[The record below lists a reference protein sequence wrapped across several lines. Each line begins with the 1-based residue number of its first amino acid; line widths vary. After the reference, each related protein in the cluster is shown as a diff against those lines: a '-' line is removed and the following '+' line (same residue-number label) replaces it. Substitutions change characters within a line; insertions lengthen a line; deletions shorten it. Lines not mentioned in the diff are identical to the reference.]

1 MRISFA
7 ALLIASLLQFGGNNT
22 CPTLHSYKIYPS
34 NSLVGQIQVISV
46 LQIQGAHRRKSS
58 ILKRC
63 LGLENMGLFLL
74 YLMSFN
80 YYASKSWRGRIERLC
95 RVWALFNDLCH
106 QKIYILKH
114 KYICAHILQITHCN
128 MLSCTI
134 SNFHGWYGSPLH
146 YSDPIAERGLWAWT
160 TFMSICPHHRRS
172 SSSPAGLMWGLLVR
186 VRGSPGSGSSSMSK
200 SGLNVTLA
208 TEQLSCRWD
217 WACGRLWDQSLGPG
231 LDLGFGTTFCS
242 DLVATRYLQS
252 AEPSILLSR
261 CHRQRPSFKENFWWS
276 KYLNTFSSES
286 IQNEWLRCQAAL
298 LQP

>member
-1 MRISFA
+1 
-7 ALLIASLLQFGGNNT
+7 
-22 CPTLHSYKIYPS
+22 
-34 NSLVGQIQVISV
+34 
-46 LQIQGAHRRKSS
+46 
-58 ILKRC
+58 
-63 LGLENMGLFLL
+63 
-74 YLMSFN
+74 MSFH
-80 YYASKSWRGRIERLC
+80 YYAFKSWKGRIEGLC

-114 KYICAHILQITHCN
+114 KYIWAHILQITHCN

-146 YSDPIAERGLWAWT
+146 YSDSIAERGLWAWT

-172 SSSPAGLMWGLLVR
+172 SSNPAGLMWGLLVR

-208 TEQLSCRWD
+208 TKQLSCRWD
-217 WACGRLWDQSLGPG
+217 WACGRLWDQSLGSG

-276 KYLNTFSSES
+276 KYLNTFSSKS